1 MADGPV
7 LLVEDEEVLR
17 GALAEA
23 LRRHG
28 VETVDV
34 GTAEDA
40 ADRLADGLRPRLVFL
55 DLNLP
60 GKSGWDLL
68 RTVLAPAI
76 GRPPIVLLTAQTVDP
91 ARLRQFAVDGYL
103 PKPFA
108 LTTFLATTQRF
119 LGLAEGLT
127 QPDPA

>member
-7 LLVEDEEVLR
+7 LLVEDEDVLR
-17 GALAEA
+17 GALADA

-28 VETVDV
+28 VETIEAA
-34 GTAEDA
+34 TAEDA
-40 ADRLADGLRPRLVFL
+40 ADQLAGGLRPRLVFL

-60 GKSGWDLL
+60 GRSGWELL

-76 GRPPIVLLTAQTVDP
+76 GRPAVVLLTAQAVDP
-91 ARLRQFAVDGYL
+91 TRLRFYSVDGYL

-108 LTTFLATTQRF
+108 LSTFLATAQRF
-119 LGLAEGLT
+119 LEAGAG
-127 QPDPA
+127 PG

>member
-1 MADGPV
+1 MAEPMPEGPV

-17 GALAEA
+17 VALADA

-28 VETVDV
+28 VETVEA

-40 ADRLADGLRPRLVFL
+40 VDRLAEGLRPRLVFL

-60 GKSGWDLL
+60 GRSGWDLL
-68 RTVLAPAI
+68 RTVLAPAA
-76 GRPPIVLLTAQTVDP
+76 GRPAIVLLTAQQVDQ
-91 ARLRQFAVDGYL
+91 ARMRQYAVDGYL

-108 LTTFLATTQRF
+108 LSTFLATAQRY
-119 LGLAEGLT
+119 LVGGAG
-127 QPDPA
+127 

>member
-1 MADGPV
+1 MTDGPV
-7 LLVEDEEVLR
+7 LLVEDEAVLR
-17 GALAEA
+17 EALADA

-28 VETVDV
+28 VETVES

-40 ADRLADGLRPRLVFL
+40 ADKLAGGLRPKLVFL

-60 GKSGWDLL
+60 GRSGWDLL

-76 GRPPIVLLTAQTVDP
+76 GRPPVVLLTAQTVDP
-91 ARLRQFAVDGYL
+91 ARLRQYAVDGYL

-108 LTTFLATTQRF
+108 LTTFLATAERF
-119 LGLAEGLT
+119 LEAGPGAG
-127 QPDPA
+127 